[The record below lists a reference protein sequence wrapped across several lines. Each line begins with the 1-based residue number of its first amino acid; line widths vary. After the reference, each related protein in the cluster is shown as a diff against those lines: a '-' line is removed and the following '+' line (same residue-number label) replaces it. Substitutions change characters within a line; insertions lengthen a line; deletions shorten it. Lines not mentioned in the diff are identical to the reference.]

1 MVTYSFELRMIF
13 LNHFRPNFSSHFR
26 RCLEWSVLLR
36 NCTTCPSVLMRML
49 VRNQSL
55 TYNLWVFHCPG
66 AQTRVQ
72 EKEPSGRYGIEDVLQ
87 ILICL
92 SFYRKAEDEVNSKS
106 PKRFRVARKSLDQ
119 EQGFRPYKSQLPS
132 PGNCR
137 KWKQIFFILFAPDVL
152 NLLEKK
158 KKLVKKNGLLQ
169 FVLWRE
175 AYRFW
180 INYLFLDLFLKLL
193 F

>member
-1 MVTYSFELRMIF
+1 MVTYSFELRMI
-13 LNHFRPNFSSHFR
+13 LLYHFRPNFSSHFR
-26 RCLEWSVLLR
+26 RWLEWSVLLR
-36 NCTTCPSVLMRML
+36 NFTTCPSVLMRRL

-55 TYNLWVFHCPG
+55 TYNLWVFHCPC

-72 EKEPSGRYGIEDVLQ
+72 EKEPSGRYVIEDVMQ

-137 KWKQIFFILFAPDVL
+137 KWKKYLYFCSIQM
-152 NLLEKK
+152 
-158 KKLVKKNGLLQ
+158 
-169 FVLWRE
+169 
-175 AYRFW
+175 FW
-180 INYLFLDLFLKLL
+180 ICWRRKRN
-193 F
+193 